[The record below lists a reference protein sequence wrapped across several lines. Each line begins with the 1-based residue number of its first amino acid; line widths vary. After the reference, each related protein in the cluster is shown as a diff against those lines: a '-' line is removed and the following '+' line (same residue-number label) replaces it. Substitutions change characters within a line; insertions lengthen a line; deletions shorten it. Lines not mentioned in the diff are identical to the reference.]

1 MKKLL
6 AMLLALT
13 LAAVLPAMAE
23 TVEIP
28 APEEASPLA
37 PFELAIPDAWQVE
50 LNGASVTFVSGNT
63 RVVAMVISRV
73 GDVEADHQASLATL
87 MSQFSPEA
95 EEPAPMVL
103 NDGFYGLLTVAF
115 DVLEGAGEGNLVD
128 QLTVMVLHQP
138 DMQGHLLILS
148 GYDMNGDNAAVQA
161 MLDTLL
167 TTAAVDGTPILP
179 PPEAEA
185 ALPLG

>member
-28 APEEASPLA
+28 APEEASPLS

-73 GDVEADHQASLATL
+73 GDVEADHMASLATL

-95 EEPAPMVL
+95 QSPLTLTLTP
-103 NDGFYGLLTVAF
+103 GFYGLQTVTVDA
-115 DVLEGAGEGNLVD
+115 LEGAGEGNLVD
-128 QLTVMVLHQP
+128 QLTVMVLWQTAL
-138 DMQGHLLILS
+138 QGELLILS

-167 TTAAVDGTPILP
+167 SSATVNDAPLFPLP
-179 PPEAEA
+179 ETEA
-185 ALPLG
+185 ALPVE